1 MKQRGGATESS
12 SPAVMAAPELDLKSM
27 IHDQCL
33 FFDRLVEL
41 IPARFY
47 LPAPED
53 KPWFQGLSKAAKAS
67 AKRESRENLKKARR
81 ARHDPSNPSTTLDLL
96 RQSIQPAETEAL
108 ETEVALASDRAGTL
122 EELRHRYRLKME
134 ELRSNRNT
142 KNPVKPRVEKEKE
155 KEKEKKKKVGD
166 RLEGKRKRE
175 ERVVDDGDA
184 KKVNKKVKVEG
195 GGEALQD
202 LSFSVVK
209 IGDGEGK
216 GKRRRVSKVKA
227 LHRAERLEEAKK
239 DPEKGEMVAKK
250 HSWKA
255 AVNRAAGV
263 KVHDDP
269 KLLKESMKK
278 ERRKRQKH
286 AEKWKQRVQS
296 RDQSREEKQKTRS
309 DNIKERIQQ
318 KKMRKIEKR
327 EKKLMR
333 PGFEGRKEGYIN
345 EQ

>member
-1 MKQRGGATESS
+1 MKKRGSGPKEPS
-12 SPAVMAAPELDLKSM
+12 SPAEMAAPEPDLKSM
-27 IHDQCL
+27 IHDHCL

-47 LPAPED
+47 LPVPED

-96 RQSIQPAETEAL
+96 RKSIQPAEPEALATEA
-108 ETEVALASDRAGTL
+108 ALPSDRAGTL

-142 KNPVKPRVEKEKE
+142 KNPVKPRVEKEGK
-155 KEKEKKKKVGD
+155 KKKKVGD

-175 ERVVDDGDA
+175 ERVVDDGA
-184 KKVNKKVKVEG
+184 SKKLHKKVKVEG
-195 GGEALQD
+195 GDEALKD
-202 LSFSVVK
+202 LSFGVVK
-209 IGDGEGK
+209 IGGEEGK
-216 GKRRRVSKVKA
+216 GKRRRISKVKA
-227 LHRAERLEEAKK
+227 LQRAEQLEEAKK
-239 DPEKGEMVAKK
+239 DPEKGELVAEK

-255 AVNRAAGV
+255 AVSRAAGV

-286 AEKWKQRVQS
+286 AEKWKERVQS
-296 RDQSREEKQKTRS
+296 RDKVREEKQKTRS

-318 KKMRKIEKR
+318 KKMRKIERR

>member
-1 MKQRGGATESS
+1 MKQGQGGSDLKESS
-12 SPAVMAAPELDLKSM
+12 SPAAVMDAPELDVKAM
-27 IHDQCL
+27 IHSHCL

-81 ARHDPSNPSTTLDLL
+81 ARHDPSSPSTTLDLL
-96 RQSIQPAETEAL
+96 RKSIQPAEPEAL
-108 ETEVALASDRAGTL
+108 ATEVALTSDRAGTL

-142 KNPVKPRVEKEKE
+142 KNPVKPRVEKEK
-155 KEKEKKKKVGD
+155 KKKVGD
-166 RLEGKRKRE
+166 RLEGKRMRE

-209 IGDGEGK
+209 IGDEEGK

-239 DPEKGEMVAKK
+239 DPEKGEMVAKN

-255 AVNRAAGV
+255 AVDRAAGV

-286 AEKWKQRVQS
+286 AEKWKERVQS
-296 RDQSREEKQKTRS
+296 RDQKREEKQKTRS

-333 PGFEGRKEGYIN
+333 PGFEGRREGYIN
-345 EQ
+345 DQ